1 METLW
6 LCKDFWLLSWFT
18 RCRLILCCSYALNVH
33 VNRLEE
39 AVRPLEKKTILFG
52 DDGDTRT
59 QQLDITIH
67 QFTSVLTVFFVSLG
81 FFHLILF

>member
-18 RCRLILCCSYALNVH
+18 RCRLILRCSYALNVH

-39 AVRPLEKKTILFG
+39 AVRPLEKKTNQSYSETMVTPELN
-52 DDGDTRT
+52 
-59 QQLDITIH
+59 
-67 QFTSVLTVFFVSLG
+67 S
-81 FFHLILF
+81 